1 MIIITRQPSVS
12 LWSSSHNILLT
23 GVQMK
28 EMKAIAHQ
36 TLGLKEA
43 EAEEDKQI
51 LVPETPLT
59 INITIPVATATATTQ
74 TNTDVLH
81 YNTIAAKQTNTDEL
95 NINTT
100 AGAATLSH
108 CWTRLRKGWVS
119 TSMRWGLT
127 SCARYC
133 LSCRTYSRR

>member
-1 MIIITRQPSVS
+1 MILDYNYQAAKC
-12 LWSSSHNILLT
+12 LT
-23 GVQMK
+23 LEFFSQHLAHCNQMK

-59 INITIPVATATATTQ
+59 NNITTPVATATATTQ

-81 YNTIAAKQTNTDEL
+81 NNTIAAKQTNTDDL

-100 AGAATLSH
+100 TGAATLSH
-108 CWTRLRKGWVS
+108 C

>member
-1 MIIITRQPSVS
+1 
-12 LWSSSHNILLT
+12 
-23 GVQMK
+23 MK

-51 LVPETPLT
+51 SVPETPLT
-59 INITIPVATATATTQ
+59 NKITTPVATTTATTQ

-81 YNTIAAKQTNTDEL
+81 NNTIAAKQTNTDEL

-100 AGAATLSH
+100 AVTATQTLSH

-119 TSMRWGLT
+119 TSTRWGLT

-133 LSCRTYSRR
+133 LSGRTYSRR